1 MTKLLLSVMK
11 LNRRCSLNSI
21 SCDFFDIEY
30 IKKANKPQAGPILEE
45 KCVRLSDAA
54 ASNVKKRNFLK
65 NFHFP

>member
-30 IKKANKPQAGPILEE
+30 LKKANKPQAGPILEE

-54 ASNVKKRNFLK
+54 A
-65 NFHFP
+65 